1 MAALRLE
8 LSTLKPGHHRLQQSV
23 PASDLGLPETE
34 WPVAFDVE
42 LELDRTNDQIHVH
55 ARVATAT
62 EEECARCLTRFRTP
76 LEFEFRLL
84 ADRQGAGG
92 KYESEMSE
100 DDDVVFHDGRALDL
114 DTPVREAA
122 ILARPMASLCRPD
135 CKGLCP
141 VCGVDWNEG
150 PCGHSEEKSHGGS

>member
-8 LSTLKPGHHRLQQSV
+8 LSTLKPGHHRLEQSL
-23 PASDLGLPETE
+23 PATDLGLPASE
-34 WPVAFDVE
+34 WPVPFDVE
-42 LELDRTNDQIHVH
+42 LEFDRTGEQIHVH

-76 LEFEFRLL
+76 IEFELRLS

-92 KYESEMSE
+92 KYEREMNE

-114 DTPVREAA
+114 DVPVREAA
-122 ILARPMASLCRPD
+122 ILARPMAPYCRPD

-141 VCGVDWNEG
+141 ACGADLNEG
-150 PCGHSEEKSHGGS
+150 PCAHSEEKPHGSS